1 VPKTRNPGEPER
13 ILERRA
19 LAWKLRR
26 AGGTLYSI
34 QESLAAQGHAVDL
47 STISRDLKHEMDEW
61 RKLEGEEAQG
71 WRDDTIAKLDDLI
84 KTQLEMAANPRNIRA
99 ADSANAAVRAME
111 RKAKLL
117 GIDAP
122 EGINAAVNSIAE
134 LIYSVHAAQD

>member
-1 VPKTRNPGEPER
+1 MTKKTTPDAER
-13 ILERRA
+13 MQARRA
-19 LAWKLRR
+19 RAWALRR
-26 AGGTLYSI
+26 AGGTVYSI
-34 QESLAAQGHAVDL
+34 SDQLTAEGYECTPMTV
-47 STISRDLKHEMDEW
+47 SRDLRQMMDEW
-61 RKLEGEEAQG
+61 RSMEGDEAQA

-84 KTQLEMAANPRNIRA
+84 KVQLELAADKRNIRA

-134 LIYSVHAAQD
+134 LIYTVHAAKE

>member
-1 VPKTRNPGEPER
+1 MPKTKNPGEPER

-34 QESLAAQGHAVDL
+34 QEALAAQGHDVDL
-47 STISRDLKHEMDEW
+47 STISRDLKHKMDEW
-61 RKLEGEEAQG
+61 RSLEGDEAQA

-84 KTQLEMAANPRNIRA
+84 KVQLELAADKRNIRA

-134 LIYSVHAAQD
+134 LIYTVHAAKE

>member
-19 LAWKLRR
+19 LAWKFRR

-34 QESLAAQGHAVDL
+34 QEALAAQGHDVDL

-61 RKLEGEEAQG
+61 RKLEGDEAQG
-71 WRDDTIAKLDDLI
+71 WRDDTLAKLDELI
-84 KTQLEMAANPRNIRA
+84 KTQLELAADKRNIRSADNATA
-99 ADSANAAVRAME
+99 AIRAME

-122 EGINAAVNSIAE
+122 EGINAAGIPCE
-134 LIYSVHAAQD
+134 